1 MATLVKAEQRSP
13 EWFSARL
20 GKATASRFGD
30 IMAKT
35 RSGYSTSRK
44 NYMAEL
50 VAQRLTGEIP
60 EMYTSAAMEWGTNN
74 EPLARLAYSLETG
87 NDAEETGL
95 WIHDIIPAGASPDG
109 FVGDDGTLEIKC
121 PNTATHIETLMTKR
135 LPRQYEAQVQG
146 QMWITE
152 REWCDFVSFD
162 PRLPENA
169 QMIVIRVKRD
179 EGFITLLE
187 EEIIEFL
194 KEVDKQV
201 EFVKNYKGGSN
212 E

>member
-1 MATLVKAEQRSP
+1 MATLVQAEQRTP
-13 EWFSARL
+13 EWFQARL

-60 EMYTSAAMEWGTNN
+60 EMYSSSAMQWGTDN

-87 NDAEETGL
+87 NDAQETGL
-95 WIHDIIPAGASPDG
+95 WLHDIIPAGASPDG

-135 LPRQYEAQVQG
+135 VPRQYEAQVQG

-152 REWCDFVSFD
+152 RDWCDFVSFD

-169 QMIVIRVKRD
+169 QMIVIHVKRD
-179 EGFITLLE
+179 DQFITLLE
-187 EEIIEFL
+187 QEIIEFL
-194 KEVDKQV
+194 QDVDKQV
-201 EFVKNYKGGSN
+201 DFIKNYKGGID